1 MSAPPPETVLQ
12 PSDASEVEELVREAA
27 ASARPLE
34 LRAGGTKARLGRPV
48 PGAARV
54 DLSRLA
60 GVVTYEP
67 EELILIARPGTRLR
81 EVEELL
87 AGRGQQLAFE
97 PPRWGEAATLGGTLG
112 CGWAGPRR
120 FRAGSVRDFVL
131 GVELV
136 DGRGRRLRP
145 GGRVVKNVTGYDLWR
160 ATVGAFGTLGAVTE
174 VCLKLWPRP
183 ATERTLVVSGLKP
196 AAAAAALVAW
206 SRRAEE
212 ISGLSVDAEGRLLA
226 RIEGSDRGVAQQV
239 EGLIPEAPGSV
250 EVLDAGDSSRLWAA
264 LREAEPY
271 RPAPGEA
278 LWRIAVPPSEGSRGG
293 LVAGLLRPAPQRP
306 RLGRGAGVGGPA
318 GGRRRRRRARRRAA
332 ARRRRVPSG
341 HGAGGCQPPRLHTPE
356 PRCRPRERH
365 PQEHPRSPGALQPRP
380 HVRRPMMRSPPSP
393 DRLPEAR

>member
-1 MSAPPPETVLQ
+1 MSAPAPPPETVLQ
-12 PSDASEVEELVREAA
+12 PSDATGVEELVREAA

-34 LRAGGTKARLGRPV
+34 LRAGGTKARLGRAV

-87 AGRGQQLAFE
+87 AGQGQQLAFE
-97 PPRWGEAATLGGTLG
+97 PPRWGESATLGGTLG

-160 ATVGAFGTLGAVTE
+160 STVGAFGTLGVVTE

-196 AAAAAALVAW
+196 AAAAAALLAW

-226 RIEGSDRGVAQQV
+226 RVEGSERGVAQQV
-239 EGLIPEAPGSV
+239 EGLIPEAPGSA

-278 LWRIAVPPSEGSRGG
+278 LWRIAVPPSRAPGAVSSLASFGLRRSGLDWGGG
-293 LVAGLLRPAPQRP
+293 LVWAVLPEDADGAAVHAAVERLEGAASRLAAGPEDANPH
-306 RLGRGAGVGGPA
+306 AF
-318 GGRRRRRRARRRAA
+318 
-332 ARRRRVPSG
+332 
-341 HGAGGCQPPRLHTPE
+341 TPL
-356 PRCRPRERH
+356 
-365 PQEHPRSPGALQPRP
+365 SPGVARVNATLKSTLDP
-380 HVRRPMMRSPPSP
+380 HGLFNPGRMYVGR
-393 DRLPEAR
+393 

>member
-1 MSAPPPETVLQ
+1 MSAQPPETVLQ

-34 LRAGGTKARLGRPV
+34 LRAGGTKARIGRAV

-87 AGRGQQLAFE
+87 AAQGQQLAFE

-183 ATERTLVVSGLKP
+183 ATERTLVVSGLAP
-196 AAAAAALVAW
+196 AAASAVLLDW
-206 SRRAEE
+206 SRRVEE
-212 ISGLSVDAEGRLLA
+212 ISGLSVDAGGRLLA
-226 RIEGSDRGVAQQV
+226 RIEGSDRGVTQQV
-239 EGLIPEAPGSV
+239 EKLIPEAPGSV
-250 EVLDAGDSSRLWAA
+250 EVLDAGDSSRLWTA

-278 LWRIAVPPSEGSRGG
+278 LWRIAVPPSRAPEAVASLAPFGLRRSGLDWGGG
-293 LVAGLLRPAPQRP
+293 LVWAVLPEDADGAAVHAAVQR
-306 RLGRGAGVGGPA
+306 LEGAGSRLATGPEDVNRHA
-318 GGRRRRRRARRRAA
+318 F
-332 ARRRRVPSG
+332 
-341 HGAGGCQPPRLHTPE
+341 TPL
-356 PRCRPRERH
+356 
-365 PQEHPRSPGALQPRP
+365 SPGVARVNAALKSTLDPQGLFNPGRMYAG
-380 HVRRPMMRSPPSP
+380 R
-393 DRLPEAR
+393 